1 MLSTIVPNQ
10 HSSGASLPLGQK
22 PISRGLF
29 TPQFFPLFCSS
40 SLCDLFCTP
49 CSPISA
55 SFCATPSPD
64 RCRANEKK
72 ETRSHECWW
81 SLRVHAHERFGCG
94 KNASLIFFVVALLC
108 TFEFG
113 ILGKC
118 GVHEIKTEGNSLG
131 ADQTVRRFWRLAQKE
146 GHVTGKKKDFLHREH
161 RQAPETIID
170 DATHLTHISLAWGC
184 VKVLR

>member
-10 HSSGASLPLGQK
+10 HSSGASPPLGQK

-118 GVHEIKTEGNSLG
+118 GVHTKSRRRGIPSEQIRQFVDSG
-131 ADQTVRRFWRLAQKE
+131 AWRKRGPRDGEKE
-146 GHVTGKKKDFLHREH
+146 GFFTSRT
-161 RQAPETIID
+161 PTS
-170 DATHLTHISLAWGC
+170 T
-184 VKVLR
+184 